1 MKING
6 ISYWVKN
13 EKCEMLNLD
22 DGLKTLCIPAF
33 MDKVNGEVIGL
44 CGSVKKF
51 IVEDGNPNYYVKDN
65 CLISKDGELIAGA
78 ADSVIPT
85 DGNVKRIGNMAFLHK
100 APMHLVIPDGVKSI
114 GYRAFAESEKL
125 RSVYIPESV
134 QEISSAFERCDNLT
148 AVFYGGSREKWS
160 ALCKEKPIN
169 DHVGKRDV
177 YCKTEGAGMRRMNI
191 DSRHVCPVCEKT
203 MFPEYDS
210 YDICGI
216 CGWED
221 EAGAEKYPDEDVGA
235 NYCSL
240 NDYRKKYLSRVAQNS
255 DYTWDKEMEE
265 KWKDK

>member
-51 IVEDGNPNYYVKDN
+51 IVEDGNPNYYVKNN
-65 CLISKDGELIAGA
+65 CLISKNGELIVGA

-85 DGNVKRIGNMAFLHK
+85 DGSVKSIGNMAFLHK

-134 QEISSAFERCDNLT
+134 QEISSAFERCENLKNI
-148 AVFYGGSREKWS
+148 FFGGSREQWEAITQNQKVN
-160 ALCKEKPIN
+160 ALGREPYY
-169 DHVGKRDV
+169 V
-177 YCKTEGAGMRRMNI
+177 YCKTEVDIEG
-191 DSRHVCPVCEKT
+191 RHLCPICGKT
-203 MFPEYDS
+203 MFPECDS
-210 YDICGI
+210 YEICEV

-221 EAGAEKYPDEDVGA
+221 DLDCERFPDEDEESDA
-235 NYCSL
+235 NGCTVAEYKKRYL
-240 NDYRKKYLSRVAQNS
+240 EHVKADPDYNWS
-255 DYTWDKEMEE
+255 DGVHKIR
-265 KWKDK
+265 